1 MLNFFH
7 CKRTSFSLLFS
18 CGKEISG
25 KEILEW
31 DPDEE
36 LVYNWEILVFRTL
49 ISTTEGTEWIHP
61 HEWINSG
68 IRQGRNTHAGS
79 FLSSSL
85 LPEEDQSSNYFYTS
99 SRMVKEKGALLSA
112 PSFPKE
118 KRDWTS
124 PRVTVPLLCACCVE
138 TIAQVRWWGTISLQM
153 AAIAWISPL
162 LWWRSPWAREQSSF
176 FGFQGQGCW
185 WVPSEHKGWREAVG
199 NNKSI
204 LVFLNLHF
212 VLQSLPQEFVRI
224 SQNKTWTNQ

>member
-1 MLNFFH
+1 MLENKRERAPRSAKSKERLSPSHVEFLPLQENF
-7 CKRTSFSLLFS
+7 FSLLFS

-36 LVYNWEILVFRTL
+36 LVYNNWEILVFRTP
-49 ISTTEGTEWIHP
+49 ISITEGTEWIHP

-79 FLSSSL
+79 FLSSFL
-85 LPEEDQSSNYFYTS
+85 LPEEDQSSNFFYTS

-118 KRDWTS
+118 KRDWDFSQSHGAPAVCT
-124 PRVTVPLLCACCVE
+124 RCVE
-138 TIAQVRWWGTISLQM
+138 TIAQVRWWDTISLQM

-162 LWWRSPWAREQSSF
+162 LCWRSPWAREQSSF

-185 WVPSEHKGWREAVG
+185 WVA
-199 NNKSI
+199 
-204 LVFLNLHF
+204 
-212 VLQSLPQEFVRI
+212 
-224 SQNKTWTNQ
+224 